1 MRSVAFAYQPGFCLF
16 ICMKPKILL
25 AFADN
30 LESPLPK
37 LQEEKDGIQTHL
49 QAASDKGLC
58 EFILIERAGID
69 EILAAFQEFPNQIVI
84 FHFAGHAGAFQLCL
98 ETASGNEEIAHA
110 GGLAAFL
117 GLQKG
122 LELVFLN
129 GCSTQKQVDLL
140 LHSGLSSVIATSQAI
155 SDPVASDFSI
165 RFYQSLGSGDSL
177 DKSYREAAAAVQ
189 IRFDSPQLYHRSS
202 FNSDLIGNPDRLP
215 WELYVRAGA
224 DIVRNWNL
232 PEASGNPLFGLPPL
246 PDRQLPVQ
254 PFRYLKWYQK
264 TDADIFF
271 GREYAIRNLYDQ
283 VQEHSDCFSMI
294 HLYGRSGVGKS
305 SLLAAGLIPRLEA
318 AECTVMYIRRDPKL
332 GLLQSLQTQLARQT
346 GTDSLFDQWRLV
358 ETQTGQPLIIVLDQA
373 EEVFTH
379 RLRDETNQEIPEQ
392 EIQQF
397 LEALHAIHPSRREL
411 SGTLILSYRKE
422 YLAEIRTA
430 FRQAKLPYE
439 ELFLEPMKA
448 RDIQTAVTGL
458 STNPRTLQQYG
469 LTITPPQ
476 RGQKPLPQLIAD
488 HLLADKESP
497 IAPVLQVL
505 LSNMWKLAIQRNPQ
519 TPQFD
524 AALFYEMR
532 DQGILM
538 ADFLDQQLKQLQA
551 DKALIRPLQEGSI
564 LDLLEFHVTAHGT
577 AGGHN
582 REELAAAYPHT
593 STENLDHILTQLKQT
608 YLLVDPEEQAAD
620 QHRITRLAHDTL
632 APQLSLLFNESNL
645 PAQQALRLLRSQASL
660 NRNNPRMAPLES
672 EELNLINGA
681 KTWMRRPSPEQL
693 RLLLCSQVLS
703 DTWAHDDTPAFQL
716 ASHAYHTLGVD
727 PLAKWALVNTFYRGL
742 KYHKTPVKGF
752 VSEPP
757 LIVYGP
763 QGYVFRYMG
772 GEKAAILDT
781 QDQPISEIQE
791 NFDAGPTIIR
801 FSQAGQYLA
810 AFTHM
815 MQEVAM
821 RVWRVSDGKE
831 MARRV
836 ETVDDEAAEKKQ
848 HRKGKGSKGSLYD
861 SEFPIS
867 SSNQVLDA
875 GWNSAGKLRFLTTL
889 GGLSEWDWE
898 SDTIQVLEDDL
909 EAVMAIFS
917 PDATQLLC
925 LEPENNCR
933 LHTLSDASNQVIEHG
948 FKEQIVAM
956 IFSPDGSTC
965 LLADA
970 LGIKPVSLPQMEFGL
985 DIYASRDRNIRAIE
999 YAPEGAHLL
1008 IVYEDHYA
1016 EVVRGEPLSQ
1026 GRIHLNGPDYCE
1038 SAKWGRDAG
1047 HLITLSRN
1055 AVYDWHLPTNG
1066 PVQEMAWPWEK
1077 AEGEAF
1083 SEIIPEPQ
1091 ISPAYAPDQ
1100 VIISTM
1106 KGLHRW
1112 NYRTNESAL
1121 IHRFDRLYYPVVLSR
1136 TSCHCLLISGK
1147 KAYIFDWAHSNM
1159 ITIPADEAKILAGA
1173 FSADGQQV
1181 ALTDEDYGLRIF
1193 DLNGE
1198 LVRAFPL
1205 LEKEQVEQYQEW
1217 KKVSGKSD
1225 EELNQ
1230 LLDPEL
1236 GIIPEQNRQFILQ
1249 QQQIQQSPESI
1260 FSDPFALAPAPRQ
1273 IAFSPDNTY
1282 LLAMYGDDVGKQLR
1296 LWNLET
1302 QAVEYLQAG
1311 NLLRIPVFSP
1321 DSRQLISHLEDDVLL
1336 IQSLTGETLSEQ
1348 KLYEYTREFPRT
1360 SSPGP
1365 NGQFFS
1371 TYSSGRCTLYDP
1383 YGKALANLSGHDTF
1397 IEMAAFSQDG
1407 KYLISLDQVGR
1418 LRSWMIDPELIAA
1431 HSALQDWYEL
1441 TTEEFTKYGIS

>member
-1 MRSVAFAYQPGFCLF
+1 
-16 ICMKPKILL
+16 MKPKILL

-37 LQEEKDGIQTHL
+37 LRAERDGIQAHL
-49 QAASDKGLC
+49 QAASEKGLC
-58 EFILIERAGID
+58 ECILIERAGID
-69 EILAAFQEFPNQIVI
+69 EILAAFQEFSNQIVI

-110 GGLAAFL
+110 GGLATFL

-129 GCSTQKQVDLL
+129 GCSTRKQVEQL
-140 LHSGLSSVIATSQAI
+140 LHSGLGSVIATSQAI
-155 SDPVASDFSI
+155 ADQAASDFSI
-165 RFYQSLGSGDSL
+165 RFYQSLSSGDSL

-189 IRFDSPQLYHRSS
+189 IRFESSQLYHRSS
-202 FNSDLIGNPDRLP
+202 FNPDLIGNPDRLP
-215 WELYVRAGA
+215 WELHVRAGA

-246 PDRQLPVQ
+246 PDRQLPAQ
-254 PFRYLKWYQK
+254 PFRYLKWYRK
-264 TDADIFF
+264 VDADIFF

-283 VQEHSDCFSMI
+283 VQEHNDGFSMI

-318 AECTVMYIRRDPKL
+318 AKCTVMYIRRDPKQ
-332 GLLQSLQTQLARQT
+332 GLLHSLQAQLTVQT
-346 GTDSLFDQWRLV
+346 GPGSLFDQWKRA
-358 ETQTGQPLIIVLDQA
+358 ESQTGQSLVVVLDQA
-373 EEVFTH
+373 EEVYTH
-379 RLRDETNQEIPEQ
+379 RLRDEADQEIPEQ

-397 LEALHAIHPSRREL
+397 LEALHAIHPRRQAL

-439 ELFLEPMKA
+439 ELFLEPMQA

-458 STNPRTLQQYG
+458 STNLRTLQQYG
-469 LTITPPQ
+469 LTIAAPHP
-476 RGQKPLPQLIAD
+476 GQKPLPQLIAD

-505 LSNMWKLAIQRNPQ
+505 LSNMWKLATQRNPK
-519 TPQFD
+519 TPRFD

-551 DKALIRPLQEGSI
+551 DKALSRPLQEGSI

-582 REELAAAYPHT
+582 REELGTAYPHT

-660 NRNNPRMAPLES
+660 NRNNPRMAPLEP
-672 EELNLINGA
+672 EELNLINAA
-681 KTWMRRPSPEQL
+681 KAWMRRPSPEQL

-703 DTWAHDDTPAFQL
+703 DTWAHDDTHAFRL

-727 PLAKWALVNTFYRGL
+727 SLANWALVNTFYRGL
-742 KYHKTPVKGF
+742 KYHQTPIQDF
-752 VSEPP
+752 ISESP

-763 QGYVFRYMG
+763 QGYVFRYLG
-772 GEKAAILDT
+772 GEKAVILDE
-781 QDQPISEIQE
+781 QDQLISEIQE
-791 NFDAGPTIIR
+791 NFDTGPTIIR

-815 MQEVAM
+815 MQEVAI
-821 RVWRVSDGKE
+821 RVWRVSDGTE

-836 ETVDDEAAEKKQ
+836 ETVDFEAVEKKQ
-848 HRKGKGSKGSLYD
+848 QRKEKGSKGSLYD

-867 SSNQVLDA
+867 PSNQVLDA
-875 GWNSAGKLRFLTTL
+875 GWNSAGRLRFLTTL
-889 GGLSEWDWE
+889 GGLCEWDWE
-898 SDTIQVLEDDL
+898 SDTLQLLDAEL
-909 EAVMAIFS
+909 EAVMAVFS
-917 PDATQLLC
+917 PDTTLLLC
-925 LEPENNCR
+925 LEPRNICR
-933 LHTLSDASNQVIEHG
+933 LHTLTDASNQVIEHG

-956 IFSPDGSTC
+956 SFSPDGSTC

-970 LGIKPVSLPQMEFGL
+970 LGIKPISLPQMELGL
-985 DIYASRDRNIRAIE
+985 DIYASRDRNIRAIQ
-999 YAPEGAHLL
+999 YAPDSSHLL

-1016 EVVRGEPLSQ
+1016 EIVKGEPLSK
-1026 GRIHLNGPDYCE
+1026 GRIHLNGPGYCE
-1038 SAKWGRDAG
+1038 SARWGRDAR
-1047 HLITLSRN
+1047 HLITVSRK
-1055 AVYDWHLPTNG
+1055 AVYDWHLETNG
-1066 PVQEMAWPWEK
+1066 PAQEMAWPWEK

-1083 SEIIPEPQ
+1083 SEIIPAPET
-1091 ISPAYAPDQ
+1091 SPAYAPDQ
-1100 VIISTM
+1100 LIISTM

-1112 NYRTNESAL
+1112 NYRTNESAI

-1136 TSCHCLLISGK
+1136 AGCHCLLISGK
-1147 KAYIFDWAHSNM
+1147 TAFIYDWAHSKM
-1159 ITIPADEAKILAGA
+1159 VAIPAIESDILAGA

-1193 DLNGE
+1193 GLNGE
-1198 LVRAFPL
+1198 LIRAFPL
-1205 LEKEQVEQYQEW
+1205 LEKEEIEQYREW
-1217 KKVSGKSD
+1217 KKVAGKSD

-1260 FSDPFALAPAPRQ
+1260 FSDPFALSPPPRQ

-1282 LLAMYGDDVGKQLR
+1282 LLAMYGDDIGKQLR

-1302 QAVEYLQAG
+1302 QAVTYLQAG

-1321 DSRQLISHLEDDVLL
+1321 DSRQLISHLEDDMLL

-1360 SSPGP
+1360 FSPGP

-1371 TYSSGRCTLYDP
+1371 SYSSGRCTLYDP
-1383 YGKALANLSGHDTF
+1383 YGKALADFSGHDAF

-1407 KYLISLDQVGR
+1407 KYLISLDQQGR
-1418 LRSWMIDPELIAA
+1418 LRSWMIDPKLIAA
-1431 HSALQDWYEL
+1431 HSERQDWYEF
-1441 TTEEFTKYGIS
+1441 TEEDFTKYGIQGLIKKPIMS